1 MRQTIQKLGP
11 VPHNGC
17 ENGKVSC
24 VPPCSNDQ
32 SIPSSIQRRTST
44 SPSHL
49 HCSDTHTIILQSNTR
64 SHSEP
69 GIEQVQ
75 VLADNPRSGYVVTA
89 TKPVHRLQIHPI
101 VHNYKAPLPFLQLT
115 PGSVQLCENAAR
127 DRHTGR
133 HTDTQTAVIKI
144 HFASA
149 TLHAKCNK

>member
-1 MRQTIQKLGP
+1 MLTGHTAYSEFKHSLKFR
-11 VPHNGC
+11 V
-17 ENGKVSC
+17 
-24 VPPCSNDQ
+24 
-32 SIPSSIQRRTST
+32 RR
-44 SPSHL
+44 
-49 HCSDTHTIILQSNTR
+49 
-64 SHSEP
+64 
-69 GIEQVQ
+69 
-75 VLADNPRSGYVVTA
+75 YVVIA